1 MTTTTDLLRRY
12 ANGLLKF
19 PADTRD
25 MLLAECAG
33 FLKALAD
40 QMERAGMVALTAFQK
55 SAPER
60 VWINVFGTE
69 DDYPD
74 GFPSNHEDITW
85 AENGVGD
92 LDIPYVRADLA
103 HPAPEVTRDA
113 EPVAWRTE
121 DFDTD
126 KSATT
131 YDPDVRDRWIAKGWP
146 VEPLYTNPAPEM
158 TRDAERYRWLRKHC
172 AYRGTDITFGR
183 GFNQTVPEGLDAA
196 LDAAMQEP
204 KP

>member
-1 MTTTTDLLRRY
+1 MTTTTDLLRR
-12 ANGLLKF
+12 AAELLRKLDHEEID
-19 PADTRD
+19 ASDTAAS
-25 MLLAECAG
+25 LL
-33 FLKALAD
+33 ALAD
-40 QMERAGMVALTAFQK
+40 QMERAEPVALTAFQK

-85 AENGVGD
+85 AEDEVGD

-113 EPVAWRTE
+113 ERYR
-121 DFDTD
+121 F
-126 KSATT
+126 
-131 YDPDVRDRWIAKGWP
+131 I
-146 VEPLYTNPAPEM
+146 
-158 TRDAERYRWLRKHC
+158 RDADRS
-172 AYRGTDITFGR
+172 D
-183 GFNQTVPEGLDAA
+183 GLIPHLNLLAMESLDNYIDDAMA
-196 LDAAMQEP
+196 QEP